1 MLLKGKKMA
10 MYPLENNFK
19 YHAHKEGQAEK
30 YEALRAK
37 AKEYAAMIL
46 ELCPESRER
55 SVALTE
61 IETAMMWANAAIA
74 RNE

>member
-1 MLLKGKKMA
+1 MA
-10 MYPLENNFK
+10 QPYPIENNFK
-19 YHAHKEGQAEK
+19 YHAPKEGQSEK

-61 IETAMMWANAAIA
+61 LETAMMWANASIA
-74 RNE
+74 RN